1 MDPLF
6 QTDSPA
12 ADYLLDRQFENEL
25 VISETPVKEE
35 VKGFLCAR
43 LPSCACPPNADFY
56 FYSGTLVAE
65 KFLLTGRL
73 GEIRTDNEVRTS
85 LKILALKYLA
95 TVGTVYEDL
104 TSVTVCA
111 DGICRQT
118 LSDLYQLLS
127 NNDEGLCMATFSL
140 LANLENTYH
149 KNGQKFPSTFYPT
162 GNLI

>member
-12 ADYLLDRQFENEL
+12 ADYLLDKQFENEL
-25 VISETPVKEE
+25 VISEAPAKEE

-43 LPSCACPPNADFY
+43 LPHCSCPPNADFY
-56 FYSGTLVAE
+56 FYSSTLVAD

-73 GEIRTDNEVRTS
+73 GEIRDDVRTS

-95 TVGTVYEDL
+95 SVGTIYEDL
-104 TSVTVCA
+104 TNVTVCA
-111 DGICRQT
+111 DGNCRQT

-127 NNDEGLCMATFSL
+127 DNDEGLCIAAFNLFAS
-140 LANLENTYH
+140 LENTYH

-162 GNLI
+162 GNQ